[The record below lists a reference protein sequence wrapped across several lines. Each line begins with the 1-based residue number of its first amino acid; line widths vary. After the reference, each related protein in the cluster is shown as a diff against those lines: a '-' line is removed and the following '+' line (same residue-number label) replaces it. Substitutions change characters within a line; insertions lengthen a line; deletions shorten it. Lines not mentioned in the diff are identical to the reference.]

1 MNKNDF
7 LMQFRRCQKKETLE
21 FMIYRKVKKIPS
33 EQIEAF
39 WSAADHRLAEITM
52 GKIFTRIPKPAW
64 TWMS

>member
-1 MNKNDF
+1 MKKNDF
-7 LMQFRRCQKKETLE
+7 LMQFRRCQKKRN
-21 FMIYRKVKKIPS
+21 FRIYDLSKSKKIPS